1 MGKVFRLLAVRN
13 LAPLAQTRKEVVDK
27 KEATG
32 GKMTDISDEVA
43 ALERDEFAEARS
55 HEASKIS
62 YDFGKAA
69 AQAGLI
75 INGGAATAVIALL
88 AKDKV
93 DPVIFKI
100 VPCCLAIYAIGVTAS
115 AIMMYCAMMYA
126 DRWNFYWYHLAYTAD
141 TPKAEASEGKASYWQ
156 NKLRISF
163 AVAMLSFLVASI
175 ILAVALALK

>member
-1 MGKVFRLLAVRN
+1 
-13 LAPLAQTRKEVVDK
+13 
-27 KEATG
+27 
-32 GKMTDISDEVA
+32 MTELSDEVW

-93 DPVIFKI
+93 DPTVFKT
-100 VPCCLAIYAIGVTAS
+100 VPWCLTIYAIGVTAS
-115 AIMMYCAMMYA
+115 AIMMYCSMMHA
-126 DRWNFYWYHLAYTAD
+126 DKHERWHKHRAIRLCR
-141 TPKAEASEGKASYWQ
+141 E
-156 NKLRISF
+156 
-163 AVAMLSFLVASI
+163 LSPD
-175 ILAVALALK
+175 

>member
-1 MGKVFRLLAVRN
+1 M
-13 LAPLAQTRKEVVDK
+13 TEVS
-27 KEATG
+27 E
-32 GKMTDISDEVA
+32 EVWK
-43 ALERDEFAEARS
+43 LERDEFAEARS

-93 DPVIFKI
+93 DPIIFKT
-100 VPCCLAIYAIGVTAS
+100 VPWCLTIYAIGVTAS
-115 AIMMYCAMMYA
+115 AIMMYCAMMHA

-141 TPKAEASEGKASYWQ
+141 KPSAAENENKASYWRTG
-156 NKLRISF
+156 LRVSF
-163 AVAMLSFLVASI
+163 VVAMAGFLIASV
-175 ILAVALALK
+175 ILAVAMAKLK

>member
-1 MGKVFRLLAVRN
+1 MKSIRWSETSSQKL
-13 LAPLAQTRKEVVDK
+13 VV
-27 KEATG
+27 
-32 GKMTDISDEVA
+32 
-43 ALERDEFAEARS
+43 

-100 VPCCLAIYAIGVTAS
+100 VPWCLAIYAIGVTAS

-126 DRWNFYWYHLAYTAD
+126 DRWNFY
-141 TPKAEASEGKASYWQ
+141 
-156 NKLRISF
+156 
-163 AVAMLSFLVASI
+163 
-175 ILAVALALK
+175 